1 MGHRHVKT
9 RSSIRARREHVI
21 CVSFRLVALVE
32 DEGGTRIMPD
42 TSEHTP
48 GSAPD
53 PAPPMRPAATA
64 DAIDA
69 ETEHETR
76 PSPRA
81 NAADHHVGARI
92 RERRIML
99 GLSQQQLAQMI
110 GVTYQQ
116 AHKYERGLN
125 RISAGRLYEI
135 AQVLGVPV
143 SWFFDGL
150 SNNGAPAEM
159 TQRQRMCLELARN
172 FAAIDNEKHQE
183 ALSQMARA
191 LANQA
196 EARA

>member
-1 MGHRHVKT
+1 
-9 RSSIRARREHVI
+9 
-21 CVSFRLVALVE
+21 
-32 DEGGTRIMPD
+32 MPD
-42 TSEHTP
+42 TSEELSVHTV
-48 GSAPD
+48 APAD
-53 PAPPMRPAATA
+53 SSDVAA
-64 DAIDA
+64 DADS
-69 ETEHETR
+69 R

-99 GLSQQQLAQMI
+99 GLSQQQLAQLI

-125 RISAGRLYEI
+125 CISAGRLYEI

-150 SNNGAPAEM
+150 SRAHAPVEM

-191 LANQA
+191 LANSSDI
-196 EARA
+196 ARA